1 MRHIYLDYNAT
12 TPVAPSVQEA
22 MLPFFG
28 ELYGNPSSDH
38 ALGRACQEAIE
49 DARSEVAE
57 LLGCD
62 REEVVFTS
70 CGTEANNLA
79 LKGVLLR
86 RKPVQGGHV
95 VISALEHP
103 AVVEPALFLRR
114 LGYGMTIVGC
124 DRHGLVD
131 PDAVEAAIR
140 PETMLVSIMHANNEI
155 GTIQPIRQIAQRC
168 HQRQILVHTDA
179 AQTVGKIRTNVDELD
194 VDLLSFTAHKFYGPK
209 GIGGLYVRRGTA
221 LESLLHGAGHES
233 GLRAGTENV
242 PYIVGLGKAASLVR
256 QSLDKSV
263 ERLES
268 LRDRLYLG
276 LRDAIGARL
285 SVNGLRA
292 PRLPTTLSVNF
303 PDVLAR
309 ELLARI
315 PELCASTGA
324 ACHSGVTNV
333 SATLAAI
340 GLKPE
345 IARGTVRLSVG
356 WYTSEEEIDR
366 AVSLL
371 AGVWEGLAR
380 LAPKQANFGAV

>member
-1 MRHIYLDYNAT
+1 
-12 TPVAPSVQEA
+12 
-22 MLPFFG
+22 MLPFLG

-38 ALGRACQEAIE
+38 AQGRACQEAVE

-57 LLGCD
+57 LLGSD

-86 RKPVQGGHV
+86 RQPPPGGHV

-103 AVVEPALFLRR
+103 AVTEPAAFLKR
-114 LGYGMTIVGC
+114 LGYGVTVVGC
-124 DRHGLVD
+124 NRHGVVD
-131 PDAVEAAIR
+131 PDAIEAAIR
-140 PETMLVSIMHANNEI
+140 PETMLVSVMHANNEI
-155 GTIQPIRQIAQRC
+155 GTIQPIREIARRC
-168 HQRQILVHTDA
+168 HPQDVLVHTDA

-209 GIGGLYVRRGTA
+209 GIGGVYVRRGTA
-221 LESLLHGAGHES
+221 LEPLLHGAGHES
-233 GLRAGTENV
+233 GLRGGTENV

-256 QSLDKSV
+256 QSLDQSV
-263 ERLES
+263 PRMES
-268 LRDRLYLG
+268 LRERLYLG
-276 LRDAIGARL
+276 LRDAIGADL
-285 SVNGLRA
+285 TVNGLEA

-303 PDVLAR
+303 PCVMGR

-340 GLKPE
+340 GVKPE
-345 IARGTVRLSVG
+345 VARGTVRLSVG
-356 WYTSEEEIDR
+356 WNTSEEEIDR
-366 AVSLL
+366 AVNLL
-371 AGVWEGLAR
+371 VAAWEGLR
-380 LAPKQANFGAV
+380 N